1 MHAVLPLVL
10 GSLLFAIGIYGV
22 LARRNA
28 ITILMAIE
36 LLLNAVT
43 INLVAFGSILR
54 DALAAGQVL
63 TLFVITIAAAET
75 GLGLAIVL
83 LIYRQR
89 GTADP
94 GAQRALAE
102 PLGGPSDEA
111 QPEAQREAQPEARP
125 AVTSTGAAR

>member
-10 GSLLFAIGIYGV
+10 GSLLFAIGLYGV

-43 INLVAFGSILR
+43 INLVSFGSILR
-54 DALAAGQVL
+54 DQLAAGQAL
-63 TLFVITIAAAET
+63 TLFTIAIAAAET

-94 GAQRALAE
+94 SAQRALAE
-102 PLGGPSDEA
+102 PLGGPRDEA
-111 QPEAQREAQPEARP
+111 ERDP
-125 AVTSTGAAR
+125 AAPNGAAR

>member
-1 MHAVLPLVL
+1 MHAVLPLIL
-10 GSLLFAIGIYGV
+10 GALLFAIGLYGV

-43 INLVAFGSILR
+43 LNLVSFNSMLR
-54 DALAAGQVL
+54 DTLAAGQSL
-63 TLFVITIAAAET
+63 ALFTIAIAAAET

-83 LIYRQR
+83 LIYRKR

-94 GAQRALAE
+94 AAQRLLAE
-102 PLGGPSDEA
+102 PLGGPRDET
-111 QPEAQREAQPEARP
+111 QPDRAAR
-125 AVTSTGAAR
+125 ADAAGAAAPNGAVR